1 MESFRGF
8 CKRLSRNRLAVAG
21 ALIFASVLALAAI
34 APWISRYQPEAMSLA
49 SRLKP
54 PSKDHLFGTDEM
66 GRDVLTRVLYGARI
80 SLSMAFSGVL
90 IGGTIGTIVGLVA
103 GYGGGRFDSIAMRV
117 MDVTLAFP
125 SILQAILIITVLGPG
140 LQSVVVAI
148 AIFCIPVYSRTVRAV
163 LSLKEMEYVEA
174 ARAIGR
180 TETGIMFR
188 HVLPNALPL
197 LIVQTSLMLANAMLV
212 ASSLSFIGLRRN
224 LRLPSGE
231 RCLHRV
237 GHTAQLHGYLF
248 SWSCHYNLCPGLNLL
263 GDGLRDL
270 LIRVSDSRW
279 IFLHKGK
286 SGFDY

>member
-8 CKRLSRNRLAVAG
+8 FKRHSRNRLAVAG
-21 ALIFASVLALAAI
+21 ALKFASVHALAAI

-148 AIFCIPVYSRTVRAV
+148 AIFCIPVYSRTVRGAV
-163 LSLKEMEYVEA
+163 LPLKEMEYVEA

-188 HVLPNALPL
+188 HVLPMLPL
-197 LIVQTSLMLANAMLV
+197 LIVQTSLACQCH
-212 ASSLSFIGLRRN
+212 ASCIQLELYRARGATRPGVGACFAS
-224 LRLPSGE
+224 
-231 RCLHRV
+231 V

-248 SWSCHYNLCPGLNLL
+248 SLVLPLHPCP
-263 GDGLRDL
+263 
-270 LIRVSDSRW
+270 W
-279 IFLHKGK
+279 A
-286 SGFDY
+286 